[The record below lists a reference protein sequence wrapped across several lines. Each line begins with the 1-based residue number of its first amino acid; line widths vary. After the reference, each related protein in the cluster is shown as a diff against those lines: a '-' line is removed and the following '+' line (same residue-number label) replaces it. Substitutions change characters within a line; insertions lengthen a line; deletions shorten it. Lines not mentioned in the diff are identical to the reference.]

1 MKIVLTLLLV
11 SSMTLSA
18 WFYHKKSQSETRV
31 QTFKQ
36 MLLTSLKGE
45 AHIWQEMFE
54 SSAKLEH
61 EQMLDLILI
70 NLDSVVGR
78 AELLAK
84 LDGMEDISEFEAI
97 QKARE
102 TVAANPIK
110 SKNPTASDPNE
121 LTRKVL
127 IPGVE

>member
-1 MKIVLTLLLV
+1 MKITLALLLV
-11 SSMTLSA
+11 SSLTLSA
-18 WFYHKKSQSETRV
+18 WLYYKKSQSETRV
-31 QTFKQ
+31 QTYKQ
-36 MLLTSLKGE
+36 MLLTSLKNE

-61 EQMLDLILI
+61 EQIRDLILI
-70 NLDSVVGR
+70 SLESTVGR

-84 LDGMEDISEFEAI
+84 LDGMKGIAEFEAI
-97 QKARE
+97 RKARE

-110 SKNPTASDPNE
+110 SKNPPASDPNE
-121 LTRKVL
+121 PPRKVL